1 MSTTNS
7 QLVTVACAG
16 CGATGPSVA
25 ALAEACVD
33 YAREIGWCPMR
44 QAVRDAASRR
54 RAFRQLR
61 EGDPISPYDGS
72 PA

>member
-7 QLVTVACAG
+7 PVITVACAR
-16 CGATGPSVA
+16 CGATGPSEA

-33 YAREIGWCPMR
+33 YAPEIDWCRMR
-44 QAVRDAASRR
+44 QAVRAAERR
-54 RAFRQLR
+54 RRVFRQLR